1 MTKKRAAWV
10 TPEDITKDNA
20 ADVLRVYLAATAMMD
35 DMDNLTRCLME
46 AIRIAIEELEGTN
59 ER

>member
-1 MTKKRAAWV
+1 MTKKNTAWV

-20 ADVLRVYLAATAMMD
+20 ADVLKVYLAATAMMD
-35 DMDNLTRCLME
+35 DMANLTRCLME